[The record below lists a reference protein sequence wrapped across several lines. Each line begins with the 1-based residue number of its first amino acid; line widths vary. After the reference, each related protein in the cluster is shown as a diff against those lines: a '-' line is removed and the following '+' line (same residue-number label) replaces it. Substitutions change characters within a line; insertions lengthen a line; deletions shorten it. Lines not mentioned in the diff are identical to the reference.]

1 MGIERAALKFEFAT
15 SLFADVQVNIP
26 TLSMLLASLIR
37 WTISYKAKFL
47 VVIIV
52 SNNESYSLQKTQ
64 YSQEQNL
71 NTNNSKFFSS
81 LT

>member
-1 MGIERAALKFEFAT
+1 MEIERAALKFDF
-15 SLFADVQVNIP
+15 LFADVQVNIP

-64 YSQEQNL
+64 YSQEQN
-71 NTNNSKFFSS
+71 TNNSKFFSS

>member
-1 MGIERAALKFEFAT
+1 MEIERAALKFDF
-15 SLFADVQVNIP
+15 LFADVQVNIP

-37 WTISYKAKFL
+37 WTISSKAKFL

-52 SNNESYSLQKTQ
+52 SNNEGYSLQKTQ
-64 YSQEQNL
+64 YSQQQNL
-71 NTNNSKFFSS
+71 NTNNKFFSS